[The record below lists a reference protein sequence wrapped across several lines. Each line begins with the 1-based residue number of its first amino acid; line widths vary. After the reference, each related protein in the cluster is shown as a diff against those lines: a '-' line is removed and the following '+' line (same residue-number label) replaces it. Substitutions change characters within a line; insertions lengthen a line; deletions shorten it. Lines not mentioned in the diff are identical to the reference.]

1 MQAITVTLVRRY
13 EMLPLN
19 IGSCSDAGRA
29 SGDDIALSLSKIVDG
44 WRVGLEERKAV
55 G

>member
-1 MQAITVTLVRRY
+1 
-13 EMLPLN
+13 MLPLD
-19 IGSCSDAGRA
+19 IVSGSDAGRA

-44 WRVGLEERKAV
+44 WRVRPEERKAV